1 MDSATILPIGARCS
15 FGLLAGTELVSVSL
29 NIMPAP
35 SGPTCA
41 ITKDFVSTA
50 PSDIVQQKFE
60 ARFDRPLKRV
70 ECKDNGLCYQKWG
83 KNCTKATN

>member
-1 MDSATILPIGARCS
+1 MLPLIAITLIAASGKP
-15 FGLLAGTELVSVSL
+15 
-29 NIMPAP
+29 PAP

-50 PSDIVQQKFE
+50 PSDIVQQKLE